1 MVYSGS
7 SKVEF
12 CNRLGD
18 DWKALADYLEIPSAD
33 QDRFERGDEGRS
45 IWTWLENR
53 ERLQELPTALQHI
66 QRTDLA
72 RVLIERPAWKI
83 KGWLIA
89 AMIILIAATIGV
101 MVALIGPNSPR
112 IQVSYYYRPAGQGE
126 LRTLTPG
133 SELRSGDH
141 YKIWFT
147 PEQDSYVYIFQIDSN
162 QDIYRLFPR
171 ESLQG
176 VALHQTNPVKA
187 GRQYQLPADDKAF
200 VLPDDRL
207 GQEKIYVLV
216 FQEPNT
222 ALEQLYDALEQARQ
236 QKNATR
242 IADLQNL
249 LLAKLQQGTL
259 TAVPAFTFV
268 HLERK

>member
-1 MVYSGS
+1 MVYSGP

-18 DWKALADYLEIPSAD
+18 EWKALADFLEIRPAD
-33 QDRFERGDEGRS
+33 QARFERGDEARG
-45 IWTWLENR
+45 IWEWLENR
-53 ERLQELPTALQHI
+53 GKLEQLPVALQHI
-66 QRTDLA
+66 RREDLVQELTA
-72 RVLIERPAWKI
+72 NRPTRKT
-83 KGWLIA
+83 KGRLIA
-89 AMIILIAATIGV
+89 AVIVLIATASIV
-101 MVALIGPNSPR
+101 ALVALIGPASPR
-112 IQVSYYYRPAGQGE
+112 IQVSYYYRPAGQDE
-126 LRTLTPG
+126 LRTLPPG

-147 PEQDSYVYIFQIDSN
+147 AEQDSYVYLFYIDSN

-176 VALHQTNPVKA
+176 VALDQTNPVKA

-207 GQEKIYVLV
+207 GQEKIYVLA
-216 FQEPNT
+216 FQEPNP

-236 QKNATR
+236 QQNTTR
-242 IADLQNL
+242 MADLQNL
-249 LLAKLQQGTL
+249 LLAKLQKAP
-259 TAVPAFTFV
+259 AVPAFTFV
-268 HLERK
+268 HLEKK